1 MNELE
6 TILEKPLSFFPHRP
20 KGETPV
26 TLVALA
32 PVTPASTTEEKL
44 AALLADAEA
53 VVVTVEA
60 LLAFLTN
67 PFSILGNLAGFIGD
81 VTKLVAQLKATI
93 AAIKAL
99 A

>member
-6 TILEKPLSFFPHRP
+6 TILETPLLLFHRRP
-20 KGETPV
+20 KGEPPV
-26 TLVALA
+26 TLA
-32 PVTPASTTEEKL
+32 PVTPTSTTEEKL

-67 PFSILGNLAGFIGD
+67 PFSILVNLAGFIGD